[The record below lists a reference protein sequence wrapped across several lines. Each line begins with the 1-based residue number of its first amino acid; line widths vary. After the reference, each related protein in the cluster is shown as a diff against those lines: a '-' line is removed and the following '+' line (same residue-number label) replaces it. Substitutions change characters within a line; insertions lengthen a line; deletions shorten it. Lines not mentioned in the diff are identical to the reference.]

1 MIQRI
6 VFECRDGEEHSIWVR
21 TVDRPGQGIGGCI
34 EKSLLMT
41 MFLDRSDIKRFN
53 QMIDVLE
60 SMVLAHAC
68 AGIDIESKEYAE
80 GCRVAYES
88 ICNKAFN

>member
-1 MIQRI
+1 MIQKI
-6 VFECRDGEEHSIWVR
+6 VFETRGGEEYAIEVL

-34 EKSLLMT
+34 KKSLLMT
-41 MFLDRSDIKRFN
+41 EYLSRSDIKRYN

-68 AGIDIESKEYAE
+68 AGLDIESPAYAE